1 MSYQIRHFWRLISG
15 IAGICLSARYFIS
28 IFEFKKVADTDQFLQ
43 YEYFSFIVLAI
54 WYLILGILSIVCSLL
69 TFRHMGP
76 KLALAGSIIGSMAF
90 VPTGIAALL
99 ILLLAKND
107 ILDAIGLVPES

>member
-1 MSYQIRHFWRLISG
+1 
-15 IAGICLSARYFIS
+15 
-28 IFEFKKVADTDQFLQ
+28 
-43 YEYFSFIVLAI
+43 
-54 WYLILGILSIVCSLL
+54 
-69 TFRHMGP
+69 MGP